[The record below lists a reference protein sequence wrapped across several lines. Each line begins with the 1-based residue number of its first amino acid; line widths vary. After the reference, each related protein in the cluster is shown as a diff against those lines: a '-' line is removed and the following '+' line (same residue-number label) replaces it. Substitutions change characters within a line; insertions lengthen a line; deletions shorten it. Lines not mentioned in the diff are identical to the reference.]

1 MVPVAPEASG
11 RPATGLL
18 ADGHRNQGARKTPTA
33 LRDQA
38 FLHTEALT
46 PRALLTPTVNLC
58 FQQRVCPQLPRKRA
72 ATPTPALTE
81 SLN

>member
-18 ADGHRNQGARKTPTA
+18 ADSHRNQGARKTPTA

-46 PRALLTPTVNLC
+46 PRALLTPTVKISVSSKGSALS
-58 FQQRVCPQLPRKRA
+58 CPGKGRPHPPL
-72 ATPTPALTE
+72 
-81 SLN
+81 S